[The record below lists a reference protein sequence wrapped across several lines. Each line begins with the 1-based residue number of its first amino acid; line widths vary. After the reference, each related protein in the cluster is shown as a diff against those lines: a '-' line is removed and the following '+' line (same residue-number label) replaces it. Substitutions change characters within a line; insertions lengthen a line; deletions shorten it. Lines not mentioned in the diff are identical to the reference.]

1 MIHLNLVWFY
11 IAVKTLLLQI
21 SNKKTKLLS
30 QPLQTQTYIEFYD
43 PEHGD
48 EQEVK
53 GDKEAESP
61 PHIRDA
67 FLLSVVVR
75 LQSHRNGRGV
85 DRPHACSDRDLWVAT
100 AAAASTSAF
109 HRWPPHLGRA
119 GPTYWSILGKSQRWK
134 IIGAGSEAGV
144 GDVESLCGG

>member
-53 GDKEAESP
+53 GDKETESP

-67 FLLSVVVR
+67 FLLSDVVR

-85 DRPHACSDRDLWVAT
+85 DRPHACSDRDL
-100 AAAASTSAF
+100 
-109 HRWPPHLGRA
+109 
-119 GPTYWSILGKSQRWK
+119 
-134 IIGAGSEAGV
+134 
-144 GDVESLCGG
+144 